1 MLKTRAAL
9 PIAGLKGD
17 ILQLL
22 SENNV
27 LVVCGETGSG
37 KTTQVEI
44 YLSLVLHYYDFGIV
58 ILFEVLRLLEIV
70 FSPIFHTF
78 RFRNSYWMT

>member
-9 PIAGLKGD
+9 PIAALKGE

-22 SENNV
+22 KENNV

-37 KTTQVEI
+37 KTTQVYI
-44 YLSLVLHYYDFGIV
+44 HF
-58 ILFEVLRLLEIV
+58 
-70 FSPIFHTF
+70 
-78 RFRNSYWMT
+78 

>member
-17 ILQLL
+17 ILRLL
-22 SENNV
+22 HENNV

-44 YLSLVLHYYDFGIV
+44 DLSLVF
-58 ILFEVLRLLEIV
+58 
-70 FSPIFHTF
+70 
-78 RFRNSYWMT
+78 

>member
-1 MLKTRAAL
+1 MKTRAAL

-58 ILFEVLRLLEIV
+58 ILFEVLRLI
-70 FSPIFHTF
+70 
-78 RFRNSYWMT
+78 RNCFLSYFPYF

>member
-1 MLKTRAAL
+1 MLKARTML

-22 SENNV
+22 KENNV

-37 KTTQVEI
+37 KTTQV
-44 YLSLVLHYYDFGIV
+44 
-58 ILFEVLRLLEIV
+58 
-70 FSPIFHTF
+70 PI
-78 RFRNSYWMT
+78 